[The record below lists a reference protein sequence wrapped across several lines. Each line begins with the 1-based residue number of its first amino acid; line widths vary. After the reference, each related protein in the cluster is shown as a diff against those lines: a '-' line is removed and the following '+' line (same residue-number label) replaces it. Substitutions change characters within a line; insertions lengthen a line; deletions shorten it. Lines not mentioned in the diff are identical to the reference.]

1 MPLKR
6 VSSSVGLL
14 LRKGAPGRRESNASS
29 AAAAAA
35 AVRNSH
41 STSALSRPPR
51 KKRLSFSS
59 KNSAGANGKANADW
73 GFSLGEEKSEEKVP
87 AEIPTS
93 IAEAIPSVLEDEI
106 SDFAKSDQQ
115 QLKQHGDAA
124 MLPEM
129 QQIQMRQ
136 VQEKQ
141 MRRMEETQRRTI
153 SVLAELN
160 DSIQDLR
167 HVIANNKSN
176 GVAPPPQSQSGS
188 PGTPQRRRGSGRLS
202 IGSSGGDPYDYDVD
216 PDDGLDRKMVR
227 LDGLE
232 VYAVVSAVTAGTLVA
247 VFDSYHPGDIVDLFS
262 EGRYLDVFMSCVFL
276 FTGAIGIVCGLHCI
290 FVFSLITMYARTA
303 LGMDRDDALEE
314 FFGTT
319 GLQRYH
325 GFQTFVG
332 SLYALMCELIV
343 VITAKIS
350 SNSVVHLV
358 ALVVATRLMY
368 YVWVD
373 TQTIMEKAGVI
384 FAPPKEVE
392 EDLEE
397 EDDENDGDYWPSG
410 SDRRLSSVGETSD
423 MSVTEEEGKDGGKRM
438 FNRRLSLKKR
448 GSTMSVPATSLM
460 NVGSGG
466 GGGGGSQRPSSP
478 DLPSSHASVT
488 DDDDDGLHTS
498 HHSSGRYGGG
508 KRANRRNSLQR
519 RGSTMNVA
527 ATDLLNVRERRG
539 SGSGRGGSRRG
550 MLKHNKQQSTMNMA
564 ATDLLKSR

>member
-1 MPLKR
+1 MKR

-14 LRKGAPGRRESNASS
+14 LQRKGTPGRRESNASS

-35 AVRNSH
+35 KVAKSN
-41 STSALSRPPR
+41 SALVLGRR
-51 KKRLSFSS
+51 GHRASFSS
-59 KNSAGANGKANADW
+59 KNSNGKANADW
-73 GFSLGEEKSEEKVP
+73 GIILGEQENKESEQEVP

-93 IAEAIPSVLEDEI
+93 IVESVPEDDV
-106 SDFAKSDQQ
+106 SDFAKSS
-115 QLKQHGDAA
+115 KHGDAA
-124 MLPEM
+124 TMLPEM

-136 VQEKQ
+136 RQEKQ
-141 MRRMEETQRRTI
+141 MRRLEETQRRTI

-167 HVIANNKSN
+167 HVIAHTNKN
-176 GVAPPPQSQSGS
+176 GFAPPPQAQSGS
-188 PGTPQRRRGSGRLS
+188 PGTPQRRRGSGRIS
-202 IGSSGGDPYDYDVD
+202 VDTYDDVD

-247 VFDSYHPGDIVDLFS
+247 VFDSYHPGDIVDLVS
-262 EGRYLDVFMSCVFL
+262 EGRYLDVFMSGVFL

-358 ALVVATRLMY
+358 ALAVATRLMY

-392 EDLEE
+392 EDLGLE
-397 EDDENDGDYWPSG
+397 EDDDDDDYWPSG
-410 SDRRLSSVGETSD
+410 SERRLSSVGETSD
-423 MSVTEEEGKDGGKRM
+423 MSDREESTKDGGKRI

-448 GSTMSVPATSLM
+448 GSAMSVPATSQM
-460 NVGSGG
+460 NL
-466 GGGGGSQRPSSP
+466 GGGGSHVGRRPSSP
-478 DLPSSHASVT
+478 DFPSSHASVT

-498 HHSSGRYGGG
+498 HHSSGRHGGG
-508 KRANRRNSLQR
+508 KRASGINRRNSLQK

-527 ATDLLNVRERRG
+527 ATDLMKVHERRN
-539 SGSGRGGSRRG
+539 SGSGRGGGRGGGRRS
-550 MLKHNKQQSTMNMA
+550 MLNHNKQQSTMNMA
-564 ATDLLKSR
+564 ATDLLNSR

>member
-14 LRKGAPGRRESNASS
+14 LRKGTPGRRESNASS

-35 AVRNSH
+35 VVRNSH

-51 KKRLSFSS
+51 KGRLSFSS

-73 GFSLGEEKSEEKVP
+73 GFSLGGEKSEEKVP

-93 IAEAIPSVLEDEI
+93 IVESIPSVPEDDV
-106 SDFAKSDQQ
+106 SDFAKSDNQQ

-136 VQEKQ
+136 RQEQQ

-167 HVIANNKSN
+167 QVISHNNKSN
-176 GVAPPPQSQSGS
+176 GFAPPPQSQSGS

-202 IGSSGGDPYDYDVD
+202 IDSSAYDYDVD

-247 VFDSYHPGDIVDLFS
+247 VFDSYHPGDIVDLVS

-384 FAPPKEVE
+384 FTPPKEVE
-392 EDLEE
+392 EDLE

-423 MSVTEEEGKDGGKRM
+423 LSNGEEKEKDGGKSM
-438 FNRRLSLKKR
+438 FNRRLSLKKKE
-448 GSTMSVPATSLM
+448 STMSVPATSLM
-460 NVGSGG
+460 NVGSASSHGG
-466 GGGGGSQRPSSP
+466 RRPSSP
-478 DLPSSHASVT
+478 DFPSSHASVT

-498 HHSSGRYGGG
+498 HHSSSRYGGG
-508 KRANRRNSLQR
+508 KRISGINRRNSLQK

-527 ATDLLNVRERRG
+527 ATDLMNVRERRS
-539 SGSGRGGSRRG
+539 SGNGRGGGRRS
-550 MLKHNKQQSTMNMA
+550 MMKHNKQQSTMNMA

>member
-6 VSSSVGLL
+6 VSSSVSFL
-14 LRKGAPGRRESNASS
+14 LRKGTPSGRRESNASS

-35 AVRNSH
+35 AAVVRNSH
-41 STSALSRPPR
+41 STSALSRPTR
-51 KKRLSFSS
+51 KGRLSFSS
-59 KNSAGANGKANADW
+59 KNSAGANGKANAEW
-73 GFSLGEEKSEEKVP
+73 AVILGEEKSEERVP

-93 IAEAIPSVLEDEI
+93 IIESIPSVPEDDVSE
-106 SDFAKSDQQ
+106 FAKSDQ

-141 MRRMEETQRRTI
+141 LRRMEETQRRTI

-167 HVIANNKSN
+167 QVISHNKSN
-176 GVAPPPQSQSGS
+176 GFAPPPQSQSGS
-188 PGTPQRRRGSGRLS
+188 PSTPQRRRGSGRLS
-202 IGSSGGDPYDYDVD
+202 IDSSAYDYDVD

-247 VFDSYHPGDIVDLFS
+247 VFDSYHPGDIVDLVS

-384 FAPPKEVE
+384 FTPPKEVE
-392 EDLEE
+392 EDLE

-423 MSVTEEEGKDGGKRM
+423 LSNGEEKEKDGGKSM
-438 FNRRLSLKKR
+438 FNRRLSLKKKE
-448 GSTMSVPATSLM
+448 STMSVPATSLM
-460 NVGSGG
+460 NVGSGSSHG
-466 GGGGGSQRPSSP
+466 GRRPSSP
-478 DLPSSHASVT
+478 DFPSSHASVT

-498 HHSSGRYGGG
+498 HHSFSRYGGG
-508 KRANRRNSLQR
+508 KRTSGINRRNSLQK
-519 RGSTMNVA
+519 RGSSMNVA
-527 ATDLLNVRERRG
+527 ATDLMNVRERRS
-539 SGSGRGGSRRG
+539 SGNGRGGGRRS
-550 MLKHNKQQSTMNMA
+550 MMKHNKQQSTMNMA

>member
-14 LRKGAPGRRESNASS
+14 LRKGTPGRRESNASS

-35 AVRNSH
+35 VVRNSH

-51 KKRLSFSS
+51 KGRLSFSS

-73 GFSLGEEKSEEKVP
+73 GFSLGGEKSEEKVP

-93 IAEAIPSVLEDEI
+93 IVKSIPSVPEDDV
-106 SDFAKSDQQ
+106 S
-115 QLKQHGDAA
+115 A

-136 VQEKQ
+136 RQEQQ

-153 SVLAELN
+153 SVLVELN
-160 DSIQDLR
+160 DSIHDLR
-167 HVIANNKSN
+167 QVISHNNKSN
-176 GVAPPPQSQSGS
+176 GFAPPPQSQSGS

-247 VFDSYHPGDIVDLFS
+247 VFDSYHPGDIVDLVS

-508 KRANRRNSLQR
+508 KRASRRNSLQR

-539 SGSGRGGSRRG
+539 SGSGRGGGRRG